1 MLLRATNY
9 PVHQPGTS
17 SGEHRVAD
25 FYPKTA
31 DERVLLANK
40 EEFPGRLVRFK
51 IKNKTNCTCFQTVT
65 IYSHSFENITLK
77 SKSGKCQNGKW

>member
-40 EEFPGRLVRFK
+40 EEFPGRLVRVK
-51 IKNKTNCTCFQTVT
+51 IKTKLIAPAFKQ
-65 IYSHSFENITLK
+65 
-77 SKSGKCQNGKW
+77 